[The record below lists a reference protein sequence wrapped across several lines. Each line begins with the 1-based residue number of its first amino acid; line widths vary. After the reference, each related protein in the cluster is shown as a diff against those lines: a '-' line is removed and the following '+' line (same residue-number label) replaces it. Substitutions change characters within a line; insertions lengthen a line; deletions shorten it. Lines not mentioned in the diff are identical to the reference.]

1 MGRSI
6 VKARAIV
13 LRTRRMGETS
23 KLVTLYS
30 LEFGKLKVVA
40 KGARRPKSKFGAA
53 MELMT
58 EVQVVCYLRHDR
70 DLQTL
75 SDADVRRVFPQVLGE
90 MARLSYGSAACEMV
104 DRLTIEHEPN
114 QNLYQ
119 CLLGVLSGLDEVATQ
134 QVEPLFWYFQLRAAQ
149 ALGYR
154 PELGQCVSCGSLLG
168 GAESVY
174 FDAPLGGGLCAPCH
188 RQAPPSGSGHSPF
201 SDAWGAAEG
210 ADGAYGSAG
219 RRRVGGESLRFL
231 AALQELRTYQRD
243 AIPASPPRVGEI
255 RGMLRAFFECHGGPS
270 GRLRALDFLNT
281 VGRDYGPT
289 S

>member
-58 EVQVVCYLRHDR
+58 EVQIVCYLRHDR

-75 SDADVRRVFPQVLGE
+75 SDAEVRRVFPQLLGE
-90 MARLSYGSAACEMV
+90 MVRLSFGSAACEMV

-114 QNLYQ
+114 QGLYH
-119 CLLGVLSGLDEVATQ
+119 CLAGVLGGLDEVATE

-154 PELGQCVSCGSLLG
+154 PELGQCVTCGVVLG
-168 GAESVY
+168 GPESVY
-174 FDAPLGGGLCAPCH
+174 FDASLGGGLCAPCH
-188 RQAPPSGSGHSPF
+188 RQTTSPGGQQSPLSGRS
-201 SDAWGAAEG
+201 GAAEG
-210 ADGAYGSAG
+210 ADGVYGYAG
-219 RRRVGGESLRFL
+219 RRRVGIESLGFL
-231 AALQELRTYQRD
+231 SSLQELRTYQKD
-243 AIPASPPRVGEI
+243 AIPAAPTRVGEI
-255 RGMLRAFFECHGGPS
+255 RSMLRAFFECHGGQS
-270 GRLRALDFLNT
+270 GRLRSLDFLNT
-281 VGRDYGPT
+281 IGRG
-289 S
+289 